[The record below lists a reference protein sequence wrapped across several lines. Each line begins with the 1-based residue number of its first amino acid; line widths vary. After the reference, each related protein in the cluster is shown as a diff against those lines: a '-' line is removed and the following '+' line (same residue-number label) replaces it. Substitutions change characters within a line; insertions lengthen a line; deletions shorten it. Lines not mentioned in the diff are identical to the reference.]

1 MPVRRPSIR
10 DITERKRA
18 EERFRRYFDLPLVGS
33 AIYAP
38 DKKWIA
44 VNDTLC
50 NLLGYSREE
59 LMEITWPEI
68 THPDDLAENLRLF
81 EAALSGTGS
90 DAYTMDKRFIRKDG
104 GVIRTMIC
112 AECVRKSD
120 GAPDYFIV
128 LVQDITDRKRAEKE
142 HSMGAQRLEDI
153 TESASD
159 WFWEMDADLRFT
171 YISDR
176 YEEVAG
182 LSSDH
187 FFGKRMDETYPRSVK
202 RFPDAWEAYFKAV
215 AARRNF
221 RDFVHDD
228 IRMDGLRRVISS
240 TGKAIFDEDGIF
252 QGYRGTSTDITD
264 QRVAEEALVE
274 SEARLSEA
282 THLAKLGTYLWDVA
296 ANQCIH
302 CSEEYAAIHGLTP
315 DYAAAHGLT
324 PEEYIARASRSGGE
338 FSIIHPDDRE
348 AYCAAMVKLR
358 RGKQIEG
365 E

>member
-1 MPVRRPSIR
+1 
-10 DITERKRA
+10 
-18 EERFRRYFDLPLVGS
+18 
-33 AIYAP
+33 
-38 DKKWIA
+38 
-44 VNDTLC
+44 
-50 NLLGYSREE
+50 
-59 LMEITWPEI
+59 
-68 THPDDLAENLRLF
+68 
-81 EAALSGTGS
+81 
-90 DAYTMDKRFIRKDG
+90 MDKRFIRKDG